1 MPMDFVEQQAHA
13 RRKTRRL
20 ILYFTAAVT
29 TMIGVIYVLLAAFL
43 LGSRHAPFNHLNGLW
58 NPELFAVVSAGTLLI
73 IVIGSLFKMREVAEG
88 GAALATRLGGQL
100 LNPHTND
107 ADERKLLNVVEEMA
121 IAAGIPVPQVYVL
134 QDEEGIN
141 AFAAGYSTS
150 DAIIGVTRGCMKLLT
165 RDELQGVIAHEFSHV
180 LNGDMRLNMRLIGW
194 VFGILCLTIIGK
206 LLLRT
211 RGRKNPAPIV
221 GLVLI
226 IMGAIG
232 VFFGRLIKSAV
243 SRQREFL
250 ADASAVQFTRNPDG
264 IANALKKIGGMEY
277 GARLSTDYAEEASH
291 LFFGNALGESILF
304 STHPPL
310 KERIRRIDPSFDGKF
325 PRVAIESEA
334 KPPPLR
340 PAPKAGRPPGIIGA
354 LGGAASAV
362 ASVPAAN
369 ALSQISAP
377 LPEHLVRAGG
387 ILAALPEAAA
397 RAAREPFDA
406 NALIFAML
414 LSSDDTMRA
423 AQLKSLESQI
433 SIVLVQATGK
443 LFAAIAGLERDARLA
458 LAAMAMP
465 ALRRLTSAQYDVF
478 TRGVQSLIEA
488 DRQIDLFEYALQKM
502 VHRHLESRFRPGQK
516 SVVQYYVLKPLVED
530 SVVLL
535 SALARFGQEDE
546 AQTQTAFR
554 AGATRLGLDPNRVG
568 MLSGDECNL
577 PQIDRALD
585 HLGQAS
591 PRLKALVLD
600 ACAHTVASD
609 GTLEAREAE
618 LLRAIADT
626 LDCPVPPFIES
637 ASG

>member
-1 MPMDFVEQQAHA
+1 
-13 RRKTRRL
+13 
-20 ILYFTAAVT
+20 
-29 TMIGVIYVLLAAFL
+29 
-43 LGSRHAPFNHLNGLW
+43 
-58 NPELFAVVSAGTLLI
+58 
-73 IVIGSLFKMREVAEG
+73 MREVAEG

-134 QDEEGIN
+134 QDEEAIN

-150 DAIIGVTRGCMKLLT
+150 DAVIGVTRGCMKLLT
-165 RDELQGVIAHEFSHV
+165 RDELQGVIAHEFSHL

-194 VFGILCLTIIGK
+194 VFGIVCLTIIGK
-206 LLLRT
+206 LLLQT

-250 ADASAVQFTRNPDG
+250 EDASAVQFTSNPDG
-264 IANALKKIGGMEY
+264 IANALKKIGGLEY
-277 GARLSTDYAEEASH
+277 GAQLSTDYAEEASH
-291 LFFGNALGESILF
+291 LFFGNALGEGWSTLF

-310 KERIRRIDPSFDGKF
+310 KERIRRIDPSFAGKF
-325 PRVAIESEA
+325 PRVAIESET

-340 PAPKAGRPPGIIGA
+340 PTPKAGRPPGILGA
-354 LGGAASAV
+354 LGGPASAV

-369 ALSQISAP
+369 VLSQISAP

-414 LSSDDTMRA
+414 LSSDDTMRT
-423 AQLKSLESQI
+423 AQLKSLEAQI
-433 SIVLVQATGK
+433 SVVLVQATGK

-502 VHRHLESRFRPGQK
+502 VHRHIESRFRPRQK
-516 SVVQYYVLKPLVED
+516 SVVQYYVLKPLVGD

-546 AQTQTAFR
+546 AQAQTAFR
-554 AGATRLGLDPNRVG
+554 AGVARLGLDSNSVV
-568 MLSGDECNL
+568 MLAGDECNL
-577 PQIDRALD
+577 PQIDSALD

-609 GTLEAREAE
+609 GVLEAREAE